1 MKIVLPLLGLCLG
14 FIELLGVDYS
24 VLALDE
30 DRQPIVAASVEAVFS
45 RINDPRTSSLRT
57 FEGKTSADGTFRWE
71 SGEDMCLIRLRVH
84 KSGHF
89 EADAD
94 HRHGL
99 GIVPSI
105 QEQVITLPRENL
117 GIGLCYK
124 DVLLRADSGTLP
136 SKTWVGFDFALGEA
150 VPPWGNG
157 QTADVKIWNEG
168 EQVGWTQEA
177 ETIETFR
184 KDPELARLSEAK
196 FTDLYGWFK
205 GVTRIRCD
213 DQGAGVVRSQHFWP
227 YSPLKMPPVA
237 PLENVAASMELPY
250 STLPYPAAR
259 DDYVGFYLRVR
270 PKLGPDGK
278 VISAHYAKIQGPI
291 RSGYGWVAFRY
302 YYNLVADDRRLVM
315 DLEKN
320 LLKPPAGTPER
331 ELHRYRPYER

>member
-1 MKIVLPLLGLCLG
+1 MKIVLPLLGLSLG
-14 FIELLGVDYS
+14 FTELRGVDYS
-24 VLALDE
+24 VRILDE
-30 DRQPIVAASVEAVFS
+30 DRRPIAAAYVEAIFS

-71 SGEDMCLIRLRVH
+71 AGEDMCLIRLRAH

-99 GIVPSI
+99 GVVPSMP
-105 QEQVITLPRENL
+105 EQVVTLPRENL

-136 SKTWVGFDFALGEA
+136 GKTWVGFDFALGEP

-157 QTADVKIWNEG
+157 KTADIRIWNEG

-177 ETIETFR
+177 ETIEMFR

-196 FTDLYGWFK
+196 FAELYGWFK

-213 DQGAGVVRSQHFWP
+213 DQGAGIIRSPFFWP
-227 YSPLKMPPVA
+227 YSPLKMPPEAPIENYVA
-237 PLENVAASMELPY
+237 NMELPY
-250 STLPYPAAR
+250 STLPYPTAR
-259 DDYVGFYLRVR
+259 DDYVGFYLRTR
-270 PKLGPDGK
+270 LLLGPDGK

-302 YYNLVADDRRLVM
+302 YYNPVADDQRLVM

-320 LLKPPAGTPER
+320 RLKPPAGTPER

>member
-1 MKIVLPLLGLCLG
+1 MKIAFPLLGLSLG
-14 FIELLGVDYS
+14 ITELPGVAYS
-24 VLALDE
+24 ALTLDE
-30 DRQPIVAASVEAVFS
+30 DRRPIASANVEAVFS

-57 FEGKTSADGTFRWE
+57 FEGKTSADGTFKWE
-71 SGEDMCLIRLRVH
+71 ADEDMCLIRLRAH

-99 GIVPSI
+99 GVVPSI
-105 QEQVITLPRENL
+105 QEQVLTLPRENL

-136 SKTWVGFDFALGEA
+136 SKTWVGFDFASGEA
-150 VPPWGNG
+150 LPPWGKG
-157 QTADVKIWNEG
+157 QTADIKIWNEG

-177 ETIETFR
+177 ETIEMFR

-196 FTDLYGWFK
+196 FAEIYGWFQ

-213 DQGAGVVRSQHFWP
+213 EPGAGIMRSPSFWP

-237 PLENVAASMELPY
+237 PPDDVAASLELPY

-259 DDYVGFYLRVR
+259 DDYVGFYLRLR

-302 YYNLVADDRRLVM
+302 YYNPAADDRRLVM

>member
-1 MKIVLPLLGLCLG
+1 MKIAFPLLGLSLG
-14 FIELLGVDYS
+14 FTALLGADYS
-24 VLALDE
+24 VRTLDE

-71 SGEDMCLIRLRVH
+71 AGEDMCLVRLRAR
-84 KSGHF
+84 KSGYF

-99 GIVPSI
+99 GVVPSI
-105 QEQVITLPRENL
+105 QEQVITLPRENR
-117 GIGLCYK
+117 GVGLCYK
-124 DVLLRADSGTLP
+124 DILLRTDSGTLP

-177 ETIETFR
+177 ETIEIFK
-184 KDPELARLSEAK
+184 KDPELARLSEAQ
-196 FTDLYGWFK
+196 FADLYGSFR

-213 DQGAGVVRSQHFWP
+213 DQGAGVVRSAFFWP

-237 PLENVAASMELPY
+237 PQDNYAASMELPY
-250 STLPYPAAR
+250 RTLPYPTAR
-259 DDYVGFYLRVR
+259 DDYVGFYLRLR

-278 VISAHYAKIQGPI
+278 VISAHYAKILGPI

-302 YYNLVADDRRLVM
+302 YYNPVVDDRRLVM

-320 LLKPPAGTPER
+320 LLKPTVGTAER

>member
-1 MKIVLPLLGLCLG
+1 MKIAFPLLGLSLG
-14 FIELLGVDYS
+14 ITELLGVAYS
-24 VLALDE
+24 VRTLDE
-30 DRQPIVAASVEAVFS
+30 DRRPIAAASVEAVFS

-71 SGEDMCLIRLRVH
+71 AGEDMCLIRLRVH

-99 GIVPSI
+99 GVVPSMP
-105 QEQVITLPRENL
+105 EQVVTLPRENL

-136 SKTWVGFDFALGEA
+136 SKTWVGFDFASGEA

-157 QTADVKIWNEG
+157 QTADIKIWNEG
-168 EQVGWTQEA
+168 GQVGWTQEA
-177 ETIETFR
+177 ETIEMFR

-196 FTDLYGWFK
+196 FAELYGWFK

-213 DQGAGVVRSQHFWP
+213 EPGAGIMPSPSFWP
-227 YSPLKMPPVA
+227 YSPLKMPPLA
-237 PLENVAASMELPY
+237 PPDDVAASLELPY
-250 STLPYPAAR
+250 STLPYPPAR
-259 DDYVGFYLRVR
+259 DDYVGFYLRIR

-278 VISAHYAKIQGPI
+278 AISAHYAKIQGPI
-291 RSGYGWVAFRY
+291 RSGFGWVAFRY
-302 YYNLVADDRRLVM
+302 YYNPVADDRRLVM

-320 LLKPPAGTPER
+320 LLKAPVGTPDR

>member
-1 MKIVLPLLGLCLG
+1 MKIAFALLGLSLG
-14 FIELLGVDYS
+14 FTALLGADYS
-24 VLALDE
+24 VRTLDE

-71 SGEDMCLIRLRVH
+71 AGEDMCLVRLRAR
-84 KSGHF
+84 KSGYF

-99 GIVPSI
+99 GVVPSI
-105 QEQVITLPRENL
+105 QEQVITLPRENR

-124 DVLLRADSGTLP
+124 DILLRTDSGTLP

-157 QTADVKIWNEG
+157 QTADIKIWNEG

-177 ETIETFR
+177 ETIEMFK
-184 KDPELARLSEAK
+184 KDPELARLSEAQ
-196 FTDLYGWFK
+196 FADLYGSFR

-213 DQGAGVVRSQHFWP
+213 DQGAGVVRSAFFWP

-237 PLENVAASMELPY
+237 PLDNYAASMELPY
-250 STLPYPAAR
+250 RTLPYPTAR
-259 DDYVGFYLRVR
+259 DDYVGFYLRLR

-278 VISAHYAKIQGPI
+278 VTSAHYAKIQGPI

-302 YYNLVADDRRLVM
+302 YYNPVADDRRLVM

-320 LLKPPAGTPER
+320 LLKPTAGTPER